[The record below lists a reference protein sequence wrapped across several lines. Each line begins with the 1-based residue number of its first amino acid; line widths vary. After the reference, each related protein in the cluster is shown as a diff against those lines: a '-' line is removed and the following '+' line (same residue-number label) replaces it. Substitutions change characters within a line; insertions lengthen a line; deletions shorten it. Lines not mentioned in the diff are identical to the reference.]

1 MIDDDH
7 RVDGDDEGDDASE
20 SFGASVQV
28 DWEFGNEFLFTSIT
42 GYQDWENSVVI
53 AADSLKNPMLFA
65 PQTQSNEV
73 LSQEFRITSP
83 SDRSVEYLAGL
94 YFYKQDTQFDSDLTV
109 GAGANRVFPFP
120 PFLCPAPC
128 TAREGDFV
136 TSAFDQET
144 ESIAGYGNVTWHIN
158 DTWDVTGGLRWSR
171 DEKDVEIAHHEF
183 AHQ

>member
-1 MIDDDH
+1 
-7 RVDGDDEGDDASE
+7 
-20 SFGASVQV
+20 
-28 DWEFGNEFLFTSIT
+28 
-42 GYQDWENSVVI
+42 
-53 AADSLKNPMLFA
+53 MLFA

-94 YFYKQDTQFDSDLTV
+94 YFYAQDTTFDSDLTV

-128 TAREGDFV
+128 TAQEGDFV

-144 ESIAGYGNVTWHIN
+144 RKCCR
-158 DTWDVTGGLRWSR
+158 LRQR
-171 DEKDVEIAHHEF
+171 HM
-183 AHQ
+183 AHQRCMGCNRWVALEP